1 MKCSYPNIKLLQL
14 DCYLSVASRTWI
26 ENLLP
31 SPKGDGLGGQHHHH
45 CDYFLKPSGS
55 IILRCFWDIQYYND
69 DYFTIITIIG
79 PMISRSD
86 ASPKSNTRGCN
97 GQYAQLPMPCL
108 LLPSPWMNRHNF
120 PGGQGD
126 AGAVGQGGGVLNL
139 DGMRLSINYFPNI
152 SFASLLFN

>member
-1 MKCSYPNIKLLQL
+1 MGQ
-14 DCYLSVASRTWI
+14 
-26 ENLLP
+26 
-31 SPKGDGLGGQHHHH
+31 QHHR

-55 IILRCFWDIQYYND
+55 IILRCFWDIQCYND

-79 PMISRSD
+79 PTISRSD

-139 DGMRLSINYFPNI
+139 DGMRLSINYFPDI
-152 SFASLLFN
+152 SFACLLFNIKWRAQEVVLTLGQADYDKWMVAFASFCLVQGRGGST